1 MKLLVKYLSL
11 LIFSGLIIPFY
22 YITATR
28 IGFKPAQQTIKAAVV
43 SVKAANEGFSFYQ
56 SIVKNIF
63 PVLKN
68 LN

>member
-11 LIFSGLIIPFY
+11 LIFSGLIIPL
-22 YITATR
+22 YITITAPVKTMPLKKSAEKLCNR
-28 IGFKPAQQTIKAAVV
+28 QTHTH
-43 SVKAANEGFSFYQ
+43 FFYKY
-56 SIVKNIF
+56 ILGNIF